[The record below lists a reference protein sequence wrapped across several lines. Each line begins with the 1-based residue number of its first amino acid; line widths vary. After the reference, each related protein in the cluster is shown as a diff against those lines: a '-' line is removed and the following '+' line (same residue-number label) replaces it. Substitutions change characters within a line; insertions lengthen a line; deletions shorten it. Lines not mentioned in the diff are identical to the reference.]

1 MAPKLTLSELQSRT
15 GIPLSGDWHERDL
28 LLLSEVLERYQQAG
42 ITLPFASPA
51 APGTPA
57 PLSIHLENKGKNCL
71 RDGKTICFNSSGL
84 TAWTVTHEFAHG
96 WDAANG
102 WRFSKQMA
110 KATRS
115 GFLFPRLHLW
125 RPPWKVFWYRVGSP
139 PPPCGVDK
147 HFNAIE
153 DFAESV
159 TAFLYPEEAARRA
172 TQRGYPYEKWGYA
185 HYHDTPR
192 GKFVKL
198 LIEK

>member
-1 MAPKLTLSELQSRT
+1 MAHNLTLAELSART
-15 GIPLSGDWHERDL
+15 GFALTGDWHERELHL
-28 LLLSEVLERYQQAG
+28 LQEVLALYRRAG
-42 ITLPFASPA
+42 AFDPWPFPV
-51 APGTPA
+51 
-57 PLSIHLENKGKNCL
+57 SIRLESTGRNCL
-71 RDGKTICFNSSGL
+71 RDGKTTCLNRTGL
-84 TAWTVTHEFAHG
+84 TAWTIAHELAHG

-125 RPPWKVFWYRVGSP
+125 RPPWKIFWYRVGSP

-159 TAFLYPEEAARRA
+159 TASLFPEEAASRA
-172 TQRGYPYEKWGYA
+172 TQRGYPYEKWGYS
-185 HYHDTPR
+185 HFHNTPR
-192 GKFVKL
+192 GKFILKL
-198 LIEK
+198 FENALLPQ